1 MACGDQQR
9 DILTLIFCLQIND
22 GCAHSAISAPSDCHQ
37 KDSPCFVAAVQ
48 EHLLTGGSNAVF
60 DVGQATANSQAFQG
74 NTSRPRGSHDHA
86 DRASSDDGR
95 SFDDPET
102 PLPEQGKNAAITTIP
117 WTLVLS
123 NRIHLSAWSQCLAAH
138 CWQSSAA
145 SSQTRA
151 PLAQQLAKQMK

>member
-1 MACGDQQR
+1 MPFLTWGKQQQ
-9 DILTLIFCLQIND
+9 ILK
-22 GCAHSAISAPSDCHQ
+22 PS
-37 KDSPCFVAAVQ
+37 KETP
-48 EHLLTGGSNAVF
+48 LT
-60 DVGQATANSQAFQG
+60 
-74 NTSRPRGSHDHA
+74 RHA

-95 SFDDPET
+95 SFDDPEI

-145 SSQTRA
+145 S
-151 PLAQQLAKQMK
+151 